1 MNRPNQGSTDQTY
14 TLTLSHVWKGKE
26 YFFLPI
32 MGILLLHFT
41 FDIKEVE
48 MKMDQRLTMITLGVS
63 DLENSKRFYN
73 EVFGWT
79 PTKDS
84 NENIVFYKA
93 NGMLLS
99 LYERQAL
106 VDDAMISTEGERF
119 RSFSMAYNTRNK
131 EEVDALMAMFNAA
144 GTTILKEAQ
153 DVFWG
158 GYSGYIQDPDG
169 FIWEIAYNP
178 HMLLDVY
185 GSVK

>member
-1 MNRPNQGSTDQTY
+1 MDQTKGGSIDNTY
-14 TLTLSHVWKGKE
+14 TFTLSRVWKGKE

-41 FDIKEVE
+41 FDINEPE
-48 MKMDQRLTMITLGVS
+48 MKMDQRLTMITLGVT

-79 PTKDS
+79 PTKES

-99 LYERQAL
+99 LYERRAL
-106 VDDAMISTEGERF
+106 AEDVTIPHEGEGF
-119 RSFSMAYNTRNK
+119 RSFTMAYNTRNR
-131 EEVDALMAMFNAA
+131 EEVDSLMAKFNEV
-144 GTTILKEAQ
+144 GITIVKEAQ

-178 HMLLDVY
+178 HMTLDVY
-185 GSVK
+185 GNVK